1 MGNKNSQLEL
11 DNMIFDMRLQAKQL
25 QREAARSEK
34 DQKAEELKAKRNL
47 ERGLVDNA
55 RINAE
60 NAIRKKNEA
69 LNYHRLAGK
78 MDAVG
83 SRIIAAQRT
92 EEMTKQF
99 SKVVPRMQRVLKS
112 MSPEN
117 ISRTMTEFERVF
129 EDLDVTSA
137 YMNDSLNSATAVST
151 PVTEVDTLLS
161 KIASEHGIQ
170 VQEQIGEV
178 PLTGLHAAPQAV
190 PEDELKSRFERL
202 R

>member
-1 MGNKNSQLEL
+1 MGNKNSQHEL
-11 DNMIFDMRLQAKQL
+11 DNMLFDMRLQSKQL
-25 QREAARSEK
+25 EREAARSEK
-34 DQKAEELKAKRNL
+34 DMRTEEAKAKRNL

-60 NAIRKKNEA
+60 NSIRKKNEA
-69 LNYHRLAGK
+69 LNYRRLAGK

-83 SRIIAAQRT
+83 SRITAAQRT
-92 EEMTKQF
+92 EQMAKQF
-99 SKVVPRMQRVLKS
+99 SMVVPRMQRVLKS

-117 ISRTMTEFERVF
+117 ISRTMTDFERVF

-137 YMNDSLNSATAVST
+137 YMNDALNSATAVST
-151 PVTEVDTLLS
+151 PVTEVDSLLS

-170 VQEQIGEV
+170 VQEQMGEV
-178 PLTGLHAAPQAV
+178 PLAGLPAKQAV